1 MTKEQT
7 PQDANEA
14 TIGAVA
20 STAMLCGCGRPVRYM
35 TQTGDACN
43 KYMRCLTYEELK
55 LALAKANILLLAYR
69 NKRAVD
75 GLNGRTWDACKHFEA
90 EADIEALEQTHNEE
104 LRGGPLADRPA

>member
-1 MTKEQT
+1 MTET
-7 PQDANEA
+7 NAPRTVTGA

-20 STAMLCGCGRPVRYM
+20 STAMLCGCGRPVQYM

-75 GLNGRTWDACKHFEA
+75 GLNGRTWDACKHFQA
-90 EADIEALEQTHNEE
+90 EADIEALEQTHNC
-104 LRGGPLADRPA
+104 